1 MIAAALIFEASTPFV
16 SLRSV
21 LSQLDGMRSSRLY
34 MINGIAMVVAF
45 FCCRILIYPIFYKI
59 YGKYILNK
67 NLVNIVLNLL
77 IIRIHIVIR
86 KYLIIL

>member
-59 YGKYILNK
+59 YGKYILHK
-67 NLVNIVLNLL
+67 NLVNIVKLL